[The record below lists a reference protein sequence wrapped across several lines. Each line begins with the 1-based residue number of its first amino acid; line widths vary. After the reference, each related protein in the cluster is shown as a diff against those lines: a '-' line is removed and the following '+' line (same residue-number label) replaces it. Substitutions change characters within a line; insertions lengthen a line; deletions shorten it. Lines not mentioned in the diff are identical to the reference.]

1 MSLGQLTDA
10 PDGDGVHPQSNN
22 TDIVLIWFKALEYPS
37 QKIFMIQ
44 LFLVDSK

>member
-10 PDGDGVHPQSNN
+10 PDGDGVRPQSNN
-22 TDIVLIWFKALEYPS
+22 ADIVLIWFKALEYPLR
-37 QKIFMIQ
+37 KILMIQ

>member
-1 MSLGQLTDA
+1 VRPEQ
-10 PDGDGVHPQSNN
+10 NN

-44 LFLVDSK
+44 LFLVDSQ